1 MLCDEGVWRPMRG
14 RLRLGVET
22 LKVKTWPC
30 FAWGGGGHVT
40 PKLGAVGIPNAAC
53 AFACVNLFRVSNL
66 DFPWSFSIT
75 FVNRKIAKCVHRVNT
90 LILLAFI
97 ENRTITVEASRVQ
110 DVLMPPFFRGECTE
124 RGRPVKALRYA
135 PTAGAAQKTRGLDW
149 PPSPLL
155 CVSSYR
161 KNVKNNGSRGA
172 G

>member
-1 MLCDEGVWRPMRG
+1 MRACGGRCGG

-40 PKLGAVGIPNAAC
+40 PKLGAVGIPNAVC
-53 AFACVNLFRVSNL
+53 AFACVNLFRISNL
-66 DFPWSFSIT
+66 DFPWILL
-75 FVNRKIAKCVHRVNT
+75 VYIRKQKNRCVRPSRKHIDSAGVHRKPYHHGRSVPSAGCFDAP
-90 LILLAFI
+90 I
-97 ENRTITVEASRVQ
+97 
-110 DVLMPPFFRGECTE
+110 FRGECTE

-135 PTAGAAQKTRGLDW
+135 PTAGAAQKTRGLDL

-172 G
+172 E